1 MTWKLS
7 GGMHP
12 KLNNPTLIEGL
23 PGIGNVGKV
32 VVDFLIDELGA
43 KKIGE
48 FVGGRL
54 PGSVFVTEDN
64 LLKLPSIELWHKKGK
79 KDFLLLS
86 GDAQPNDDES
96 SYELCEAVLNVAR
109 SFGCKEIVTL
119 GGIAL
124 RHEPK
129 EPNVYVTGNDPKTTQ
144 SFAKDTKART
154 QMYGAVGPVIGVS
167 GLLSCLAKRR
177 NIEAVTLLAETYGHP
192 NHLGLRGAQE
202 ILKVLKKRFCFAID
216 IDMMEKEISSIE
228 SEINRQ
234 EITANHKARI
244 MRLKR
249 GHDINYIG

>member
-1 MTWKLS
+1 MTWKLVS
-7 GGMHP
+7 TNV
-12 KLNNPTLIEGL
+12 KFNNPVLIEGL

-48 FVGGRL
+48 FKGGRL
-54 PGSVFVTEDN
+54 PGSVFITADN

-79 KDFLLLS
+79 QDLLLLA

-96 SYELCEAVLNVAR
+96 AYELCECVLN
-109 SFGCKEIVTL
+109 SLNCKEVVTL

-129 EPNVYVTGNDPKTTQ
+129 EPSVYITGNDSKTIH
-144 SFAKDTKART
+144 SFAKDTKAKT
-154 QMYGAVGPVIGVS
+154 QMYGAIGPVIGVS
-167 GLLSCLAKRR
+167 GLLSCIAKNRK
-177 NIEAVTLLAETYGHP
+177 ISAITLLAETYGHP

-202 ILKVLKKRFCFAID
+202 ILKILKKKYSIPID
-216 IDMMEKEISSIE
+216 IDMMEKEIISIE

-234 EITANHKARI
+234 EINADHKARI

-249 GHDINYIG
+249 GHDVNYIG